1 MALPSTPLF
10 DPLKKAFPQSNEYFN
25 SGFGQQSGPFS
36 APATPASPNQSV
48 ASSLNY
54 TPAPAPVPNQNSGAS
69 PYTVKGGDTLSGIAG
84 QNKMSLKDLL
94 ALNPQYQSNP
104 NLIRPGES
112 ISLSN
117 GGQNF
122 TPDPNSL
129 QYTPVPGP
137 QAFSPAPNQ
146 SFPIAPN
153 QSFPTA
159 PNQSFPNP
167 TAPTTSTGQTINP
180 TTGGIVAPP
189 TSTATPT
196 PTPTPTATPTAAST
210 PTAGAGTPATPS
222 SSSGAT
228 GYDAAV
234 SAYESNL
241 ELTPEEIANQE
252 EINRLEAARRKA
264 FTGEGDRP
272 IALEFITGRQK
283 SSEQR
288 ALDLAAPLQA
298 KAALMQAKRTGALEA
313 SKFRLGLESDKLDR
327 ADAKEAAAKKDD
339 FTLSEGQQRFD
350 AQGNPIAANIAPE
363 GAGGIDPTN
372 DYKNWQL
379 AGAENTGMSFA
390 QWQGKSPEGKQTT
403 AEISKTV
410 SQIGFLTDTATQALE
425 LADHSGKAGFKIKA
439 GDTLIGDTK
448 FRQLEALTD
457 TLRTNVLTL
466 VTDPSIKKFFG
477 PQMSEADVRLM
488 TAAGTTLNV
497 KSNSPAQ
504 MKTEI
509 TRLQALFTKIQTSLQ
524 EAQKQEVSSGV
535 GAGGEFDWN

>member
-196 PTPTPTATPTAAST
+196 PTATPTAAST

-288 ALDLAAPLQA
+288 TLDLAAPLQA